1 MKVDLGKGA
10 PTYVAPRRD
19 NGVTIHQGGSR
30 IYLGPDELAAVLDA
44 IHTITTQCSRSAAE
58 KTVKFEEH

>member
-44 IHTITTQCSRSAAE
+44 IHTVTQCSRSAAE
-58 KTVKFEEH
+58 KTVLSGKE